1 MEAFLTSLTSEWAI
15 RALLTSLMVG
25 VTCGILGC
33 FIVLRNMSLI
43 GDALSHSIL
52 PGIYVAFIVV
62 GYTALGFFA
71 GSVIAGLV
79 TAVAITWIQ
88 RNVKTKNDAAIGI
101 VFTAMF
107 SLGVMGISRLN
118 NSQGNHLDLKDFLF
132 GNVLGISNEDIV
144 LTAIIMVY
152 TIASILIF
160 YRYFLVATFQEVY
173 AETMGISTRA
183 VHYFLMLML
192 SFAVVAALRSV
203 GVILVVAML
212 ITPASTAMLL
222 SHKLKRILFLSS
234 LTGAISSV
242 LGLFAAI
249 YFDTTPGPAMVVAAT
264 LIFLIAAIFAPE
276 RGILFK
282 WLAATKEKMR
292 IAGEDMIKLSAR
304 ENQLPAFAALS
315 QATGLKSS
323 RLSNIFRQ
331 LISDGYFDAKG
342 ILTPKG
348 QEKAQELIRA
358 HRLWESYQVQGMGLN
373 SHQIHADAERI
384 EHHLTTA
391 DLDEIDQQLGYP
403 TTDPHGSPIP
413 PKSETDPMSIFHLK
427 RNQKARISE
436 NQKDVSIESELWEL
450 GLMANEGFTVQ
461 HMDQKFLYIKIQ
473 SGTLAIPLELSKQ
486 IRYKKN

>member
-1 MEAFLTSLTSEWAI
+1 MESLINSLSSEWAL
-15 RALLTSLMVG
+15 RALATSFMVG
-25 VTCGILGC
+25 VTCGLLGC

-62 GYTALGFFA
+62 GYSALGFFA
-71 GSVIAGLV
+71 GSVIAGLI

-107 SLGVMGISRLN
+107 SLGVMGISHLN

-144 LTAIIMVY
+144 LTAIILIY
-152 TIASILIF
+152 TLASILFF
-160 YRYFLVATFQEVY
+160 YRYFFVATFQEVY

-212 ITPASTAMLL
+212 ITPASTAMLI
-222 SHKLKRILFLSS
+222 SHKLKTILLLSAVLGALSS
-234 LTGAISSV
+234 IA
-242 LGLFAAI
+242 GLVAAI

-264 LIFLIAAIFAPE
+264 LFFLMAAIFAPE
-276 RGILFK
+276 KGMLFK
-282 WLAATKEKMR
+282 WLAANKEKMR
-292 IAGEDMIKLSAR
+292 IAGEDMIKLSSR
-304 ENQLPAFAALS
+304 ENKRPALKDLS
-315 QATGLKSS
+315 QQTGIKEA
-323 RLSNIFRQ
+323 RLAAIFQQ
-331 LISDGYFDAKG
+331 LVADGFFTNGG

-348 QEKAQELIRA
+348 QEKALELIRA

-373 SHQIHADAERI
+373 SHQIHDDAERI
-384 EHHLTTA
+384 EHHLTVA
-391 DLDEIDQQLGYP
+391 DLDELDRQLGFP
-403 TTDPHGSPIP
+403 QLDPHGSPIP
-413 PKSETDPMSIFHLK
+413 PRSETDPMSIFNLK
-427 RNQKARISE
+427 PNQKARISGE
-436 NQKDVSIESELWEL
+436 QKNTAIESELWEL
-450 GLMANEGFTVQ
+450 GLMANATFTVQ
-461 HMDQKFLYIKIQ
+461 QMDSNFLYVKTQ
-473 SGTLAIPLELSKQ
+473 AGTVAIPLDLSKK
-486 IRYKKN
+486 IRYRKN